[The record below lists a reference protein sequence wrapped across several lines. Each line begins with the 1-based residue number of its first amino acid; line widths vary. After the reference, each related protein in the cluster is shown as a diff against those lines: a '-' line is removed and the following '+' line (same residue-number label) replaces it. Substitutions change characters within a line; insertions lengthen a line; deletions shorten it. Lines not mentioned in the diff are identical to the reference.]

1 MWGDVV
7 VYCWKMRVL
16 GRGPDERTYAG
27 FGRGHGA
34 LLVVIAVAGWPGSW
48 VFCLRLSGCG
58 RVVCIGGAIVGNG
71 VVGVGDIAAVAAD
84 VAVLWRVCT
93 LLDEG
98 WGVFGGVVCGSWCRG
113 LFLGWRSLA
122 AY

>member
-1 MWGDVV
+1 MVQTNEL
-7 VYCWKMRVL
+7 MR
-16 GRGPDERTYAG
+16 G

-84 VAVLWRVCT
+84 VAVLWRGGLWYVPFWTKVGGC
-93 LLDEG
+93 LVEWSAG
-98 WGVFGGVVCGSWCRG
+98 HGVVGC
-113 LFLGWRSLA
+113 F
-122 AY
+122 